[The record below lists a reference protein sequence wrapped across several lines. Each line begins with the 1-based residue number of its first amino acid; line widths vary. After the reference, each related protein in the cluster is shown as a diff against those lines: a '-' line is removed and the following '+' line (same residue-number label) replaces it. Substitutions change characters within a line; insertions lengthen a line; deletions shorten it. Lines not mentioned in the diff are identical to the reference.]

1 MNVESLLVRK
11 HFIEEPCPANLRNNY
26 FSHRCKF
33 QVFPTNG
40 VDLLDAGKFNSY
52 HKTRFFLEEV
62 CKQLTR

>member
-11 HFIEEPCPANLRNNY
+11 HFIEEPNLRNNY

-33 QVFPTNG
+33 QVFPING
-40 VDLLDAGKFNSY
+40 VDLLDVGKFNSY
-52 HKTRFFLEEV
+52 RKTRFFLEEV